1 VIKFENI
8 IAEREARLRPQS
20 LVPPDMGRPALSLE
34 VLLATEKLVR
44 AHGHRPTAAQLGI
57 TYHAVRHRMRRLLTL
72 RGIAI
77 GKQGSKIK
85 PGEI

>member
-1 VIKFENI
+1 MVKFKNI
-8 IAEREARLRPQS
+8 IAEREARLRPVS
-20 LVPPDMGRPALSLE
+20 MAPEMGRPGLSMD

-44 AHGHRPTAAQLGI
+44 ALGHRPAAAQLGI
-57 TYHAVRHRMRRLLTL
+57 TYHAVRHRMRKLLKL

>member
-1 VIKFENI
+1 MVKFENI
-8 IAEREARLRPQS
+8 ISDREARLRPQS
-20 LVPPDMGRPALSLE
+20 QSTGMGRPALSLE

-57 TYHAVRHRMRRLLTL
+57 TYHAVRHRMRRLLML

-77 GKQGSKIK
+77 GKQGSKI
-85 PGEI
+85 PRGGI